1 MSFIT
6 CIPLP
11 EEVGGGVA
19 IKDDVSRPRQIGR
32 DTYLAAHWK
41 AVTFFHV
48 GKVLFCFQAAVIN
61 EYGFAG
67 FMAKR

>member
-11 EEVGGGVA
+11 EEVGGGVE
-19 IKDDVSRPRQIGR
+19 IKDDVSRPRQIGP
-32 DTYLAAHWK
+32 DTNLAAPWK

-48 GKVLFCFQAAVIN
+48 GKVLFCFLPAVIN
-61 EYGFAG
+61 KYGFAG
-67 FMAKR
+67 FLSR